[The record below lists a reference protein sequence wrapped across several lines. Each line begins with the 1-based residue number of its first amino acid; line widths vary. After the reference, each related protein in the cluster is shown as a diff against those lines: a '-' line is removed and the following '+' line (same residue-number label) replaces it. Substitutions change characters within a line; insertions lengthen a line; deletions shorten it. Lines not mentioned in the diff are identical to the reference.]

1 MSVQIT
7 VRLPDDQVE
16 FIDREVAD
24 GHAQS
29 RAAAISR
36 ALRREER
43 RRRAERDLLV
53 MIESGDDPDLVD
65 LHDWAARGQDFAGV
79 DE

>member
-1 MSVQIT
+1 MSKQIT

-16 FIDREVAD
+16 FLDQEVSD
-24 GHAQS
+24 GNAPS

-36 ALRREER
+36 ALRREQR

-53 MIESGDDPDLVD
+53 ILGSGGDPDLAG
-65 LHDWAARGQDFAGV
+65 LHEWAARGQDFTGIV
-79 DE
+79 E

>member
-1 MSVQIT
+1 MSTQIT

-16 FIDREVAD
+16 FIDQEVSD
-24 GHAQS
+24 GHASS

-36 ALRREER
+36 ALRREQR
-43 RRRAERDLLV
+43 RRRAERDLLI
-53 MIESGDDPDLVD
+53 MLEFGDDPDLAG
-65 LHDWAARGQDFAGV
+65 LQEWTARGQDFAGI

>member
-1 MSVQIT
+1 MSKQIT
-7 VRLPDDQVE
+7 VRLPDEQVDFLDQ
-16 FIDREVAD
+16 EVSNGNAP
-24 GHAQS
+24 S

-36 ALRREER
+36 ALRREQR

-53 MIESGDDPDLVD
+53 MSESGEDPELVG
-65 LHDWAARGQDFAGV
+65 LHDWAARGQHFAGI